1 MFEVNNKNTRTM
13 SMMFVKIVNVRAH
26 FKPLASVSIVDFGQV
41 NFS

>member
-26 FKPLASVSIVDFGQV
+26 FRPFASVDIVSIFDF
-41 NFS
+41 FP

>member
-13 SMMFVKIVNVRAH
+13 SMFVKIVNVRAH
-26 FKPLASVSIVDFGQV
+26 FKPFASVSIVDFGQV